1 MAHGTPRKRKLKRGI
16 LVKSEK
22 NNGSLLIIVLQAKR
36 PLASAKSLFL
46 LSPPPTKMDSYPHP
60 PPQSPSFTTSPWL
73 LSLSLSS
80 LRHPPTFQTPLLSV
94 SKPGSL
100 PPRLRL
106 QLQLQPRLHR
116 RPRRRWT
123 PPGWSPGWRREGVTG
138 F

>member
-46 LSPPPTKMDSYPHP
+46 LSPPSTKMDSYPHP
-60 PPQSPSFTTSPWL
+60 PLQSPSFTSSPWL
-73 LSLSLSS
+73 LSLFLSS

-106 QLQLQPRLHR
+106 QLQPRLHR